1 MIPETKPAVI
11 FGGLKKWGG
20 GDEVCSRWPQS
31 PGFLGRFFVD
41 ENQPDG
47 PEMTI
52 KRSGCSVRTCQIMQ
66 GENNWRLLANRE
78 KFLT

>member
-11 FGGLKKWGG
+11 FGGLKKWEG

-31 PGFLGRFFVD
+31 PGFLGSFFVD

-52 KRSGCSVRTCQIMQ
+52 KRSGCSVRTCKFCREKIT
-66 GENNWRLLANRE
+66 GGVANRE